1 MKSIL
6 IVDDNRDI
14 RLLLRV
20 ALESRV
26 KTSIVEATSGTEA
39 ISLIDKQSFALIVCD
54 FSMPEGD
61 GLTVFSHL
69 EAHPEIDSAF
79 ILFTSAEVQELR
91 EKMIVVQKPNLDE
104 LMDTV
109 EFFYPDI
116 LPRLTGQHMRGAI

>member
-14 RLLLRV
+14 RRLLRMSF
-20 ALESRV
+20 ESRV
-26 KTSIVEATSGTEA
+26 TTSIVEAANGIEA
-39 ISLIDKQSFALIVCD
+39 ISRIDRQNFALIVCD

-79 ILFTSAEVQELR
+79 ILFTGAEVQELT

-104 LMDTV
+104 LMDAV
-109 EFFYPDI
+109 EFLCPDI
-116 LPRLTGQHMRGAI
+116 LSRPTGQHMQGAL